1 MAALT
6 SERDTV
12 QVARSARNLSLPVK
26 AGVVIYQGALVAVGA
41 DGYAIP
47 AQKAE
52 NLRAAGRAEE
62 TVDNTN
68 GADGDAVI
76 RVSRGTFIWDNHG
89 TNKVAVKDL
98 MGPCYME
105 DDQTVGNV
113 ATGASLAGIVLAVD
127 DNGVTVETG
136 LAVTVTVTI
145 TQEPSE

>member
-12 QVARSARNLSLPVK
+12 QAAREGKRLSLPVK

-47 AQKAE
+47 AKKAE

-62 TVDNTN
+62 TADNTSGSD
-68 GADGDAVI
+68 GAVC
-76 RVSRGTFIWDNHG
+76 VTVLRGAFIWENSG
-89 TNKVAVKDL
+89 SSAVAAKDL
-98 MGPCYME
+98 LGPCYME

-113 ATGASLAGIVLAVD
+113 GTGASLAGIVLAVTD
-127 DNGVTVETG
+127 EGVLVETG
-136 LAVTVTVTI
+136 RAAIVTV
-145 TQEPSE
+145 QSE